1 MTEPRTP
8 PPDDREP
15 VDPDVALASA
25 HVDGELDEADQARI
39 AADPG
44 AAALAVRLAAIAHEV
59 REVPPPPAEL
69 VDDHVSAALAAMD
82 DDELAAHDAPAAVP
96 LDAARRARPAQPWWQ
111 RVPLGAVAAV
121 IAVVA
126 LVGAIGLASQA
137 GDDDQDTAAT
147 ALDAADEGSDG
158 GDESADAE
166 TGDDT
171 GALEAAPFGSAGG
184 ASAPRLAY
192 AGYDELVAALGTA
205 PATSAAGGVEDRGDQ
220 PTGEEAAESD
230 DEVTADQGAPPIDP
244 CGAVVVLGLEGM
256 EIEQVLPATVA
267 GDPVTAVVYVAD
279 GERRVSVVDDVRCTP
294 TFEGELA
301 G

>member
-25 HVDGELDEADQARI
+25 HVDGELDDTEQARI

-59 REVPPPPAEL
+59 RDVPPPPAEL
-69 VDDHVSAALAAMD
+69 VDAHVSAALAAMD
-82 DDELAAHDAPAAVP
+82 DDEVEADDAAPAAVP
-96 LDAARRARPAQPWWQ
+96 FDRGRRAQAWWQ

-121 IAVVA
+121 LAVVA

-147 ALDAADEGSDG
+147 ALDAADDGSDG
-158 GDESADAE
+158 GDASADAE
-166 TGDDT
+166 EDSEAFD
-171 GALEAAPFGSAGG
+171 AAPFGSAGG
-184 ASAPRLAY
+184 ALAPRPAY
-192 AGYDELVAALGTA
+192 GTYDELVAALETA

-230 DEVTADQGAPPIDP
+230 DEVTSDEGAPPIDP
-244 CGAVVVLGLEGM
+244 CGAIVVLGLERT
-256 EIEQVLPATVA
+256 EIEQVLPATVD
-267 GDPVTAVVYVAD
+267 GDPVTAVVYVVD

-294 TFEGELA
+294 TFEGVLA